1 MSDRFVTWGSAA
13 LPLGYSCLLLFV
25 LLVLPA
31 ACGGDGNTGVPAAV
45 SESGDEGR
53 AVAVDLEI
61 TDADLTELADLV
73 PLVLAEAGI
82 PGVSVAV
89 YRTGQP
95 IWAQAFGVVNTE
107 SGELVRD
114 DTVFEAASLSK
125 PVFAYAVMRLV
136 ERGELDLDAPLAEIY
151 PYDRLE
157 HEPRYEQITPR
168 MVMSHSTGMPNW
180 GGDRL
185 EIAFDPGTE
194 FSYSGEGFVF
204 LQRAVEKVTGK
215 DLNAFMQEE
224 VFDLL
229 GMGHSSYVWR
239 DEYDDLSATGHDA
252 LGRPQQKG
260 KPSRPNAAATLHTTA
275 SDYARFLGALIEERG
290 LEHETFEMIFTP
302 QVSAPGDDDEF
313 EGTVFWGL
321 GWGLQAGNAEISFW
335 HWGDN
340 GPFKAY
346 VLGYREAGIG
356 LVYFANSDVGLT
368 IGEALLAT
376 VLSDSYPSFD
386 WLDYGRYDSPDVVA
400 QTAVRRAY
408 VEDGQEAGQQALE
421 ELRRGFPETATEEF
435 VNSLGYFLLGERQ
448 LEAAVAVLEVN
459 RDAFPASANVFDS
472 LGEAYLQ
479 ADHMERAIESYQRAQ
494 ELDPDNEAAESSIAW
509 ARQSVAARQ
518 DPIGIPEE
526 TLMSFAGQYGPR
538 GISHEQ
544 GTLYYEREGN
554 PRYRLY
560 PITPDTFGL
569 DGLGYFRVRFAT
581 NGDGQ
586 VSRLVG
592 LYVTGRED
600 ASERSR

>member
-13 LPLGYSCLLLFV
+13 LPLGYACLLLFV

-45 SESGDEGR
+45 PESGDEGR

-252 LGRPQQKG
+252 LGRPQEKG
-260 KPSRPNAAATLHTTA
+260 KPRRPNAAATLHTTA

-321 GWGLQAGNAEISFW
+321 GWGLQVGNAETSFW

-494 ELDPDNEAAESSIAW
+494 ELDPDNDAAESSIAW

>member
-45 SESGDEGR
+45 SDSGDEGR

-260 KPSRPNAAATLHTTA
+260 KPRRPNAAATLHTTA